1 MEAVAVC
8 VCVCVP
14 RTLDLLILGK
24 WPTQGSK
31 VLGGALKLERIH
43 GGDPTPSGTFGQSG
57 GWVPSSQGVGWT
69 NHLLVSLVK
78 VMGVEREKEGNVV
91 QPQSKALGRLQV
103 LAGGPR
109 GLLPIKVTEVPS
121 PNLTQSTDN
130 AHVCGPG
137 IGQGVRINTG

>member
-1 MEAVAVC
+1 MRLEAVAVC

-103 LAGGPR
+103 LVGGPR
-109 GLLPIKVTEVPS
+109 GLPS
-121 PNLTQSTDN
+121 NKGDRSARP
-130 AHVCGPG
+130 
-137 IGQGVRINTG
+137 